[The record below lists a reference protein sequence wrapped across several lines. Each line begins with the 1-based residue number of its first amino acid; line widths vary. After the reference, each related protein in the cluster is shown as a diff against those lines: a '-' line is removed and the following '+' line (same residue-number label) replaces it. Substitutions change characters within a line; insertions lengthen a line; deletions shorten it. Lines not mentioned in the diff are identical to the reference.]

1 MPKYP
6 PTDDPVE
13 VLERVDKA
21 LDDLYDEISNEIHDD
36 DPDLE
41 CIRSS
46 ASRVVDALE
55 SYVPSEKPPK
65 EKTGKDL
72 AAYNDYVRR
81 ANARIRAARA
91 ARKKDELAGIYV
103 KDWNA

>member
-1 MPKYP
+1 MPKYL

-21 LDDLYDEISNEIHDD
+21 LDDLYEDINDEV
-36 DPDLE
+36 PDLDY
-41 CIRSS
+41 IRTS

-81 ANARIRAARA
+81 ANAKICAARV
-91 ARKKDELAGIYV
+91 ARKKNELAGIYV
-103 KDWNA
+103 KDWDA